1 MSVTAALA
9 RDEAITDA
17 LRVANDAIGDEQ
29 PTAQAL
35 KIIAA
40 IKRLRAAD
48 PVKIAALSRVNYL
61 ERLQRDAQAIWMAHY
76 GDLGAVIR
84 GEEHKTLGPE
94 NDVIAGIDT
103 PLGRFRCSTWRR
115 EWRGGRIAWASEY
128 YLNDEPI
135 TIAEIEAAGL
145 AQRPTTRQRR
155 KAAG

>member
-1 MSVTAALA
+1 LSVTAALA

-17 LRVANDAIGDEQ
+17 LRVANDAIGDDE

-61 ERLQRDAQAIWMAHY
+61 AQLQREAQTMWNGHYDDGAH
-76 GDLGAVIR
+76 
-84 GEEHKTLGPE
+84 GPAH
-94 NDVIAGIDT
+94 DVIAGIDT
-103 PLGRFRCSTWRR
+103 PLGRFRCTTWRR
-115 EWRGGRIAWASEY
+115 RWSTGRIAWASEY
-128 YLNDEPI
+128 YLNDQPI

-155 KAAG
+155 KATKDALVTQPQIA